1 MSYQQRLQDFEID
14 WLSGVLV
21 GLFAVVNGFSLL
33 LVQNRLTSSTAPSQ
47 PTQSASASMGGR
59 IVLLVV
65 VEVAAIVILWR
76 GYGKLPERW
85 QQRVKLVVKGI
96 VAGVILLMGYRVWTL
111 AVGPAWQFLLGVVL
125 LALLKR
131 RVEPNGFAWIAWN
144 IIGISVAVIAAVIG
158 GSTLAPGL
166 VIALMVLF
174 LAYDKI
180 AVDWTN
186 IMGDLVQFSQN
197 ARIPNVLIIPSTL
210 RFDLDALRA
219 YVNGGEKPE
228 NIGMVIGVGD
238 FMFPTLLTVSAAT
251 AVESVTSPVVLCTV
265 LGTMVAAL
273 VLRDAKTRAETLP
286 ALPWLNTGAIIGFIL
301 GSLTVSETL
310 IGLLGV

>member
-1 MSYQQRLQDFEID
+1 MNARNFEID

-21 GLFAVVNGFSLL
+21 SLFAIVNGVALWMVHS
-33 LVQNRLTSSTAPSQ
+33 RLTSATAPAE
-47 PTQSASASMGGR
+47 PTQTASASMGGR
-59 IVLLVV
+59 IILLVV

-76 GYGKLPERW
+76 VYGYLPRKW
-85 QQRVKLVVKGI
+85 QKRVKTVAKGI
-96 VAGVILLMGYRVWTL
+96 VLGIVVLMGYRVWTL
-111 AVGPAWQFLLGVVL
+111 TVGPGWQYLVGVLGVVL
-125 LALLKR
+125 IKR

-144 IIGISVAVIAAVIG
+144 MIGVSVAVIAAVIG

-166 VIALMVLF
+166 IIGLMVLF

-197 ARIPNVLIIPSTL
+197 ARIPNVLIIPSTV
-210 RFDLDALRA
+210 RFDLDSLRE
-219 YVNGGEKPE
+219 YVNGGEKPD

-238 FMFPTLLTVSAAT
+238 FMFPTLLSVSAAT
-251 AVESVTSPVVLCTV
+251 AVESVTSPVVLLTI

-286 ALPWLNTGAIIGFIL
+286 ALPWLNTGAIIGFL
-301 GSLTVSETL
+301 VGSLVVSESL
-310 IGLLGV
+310 IVLLGL

>member
-1 MSYQQRLQDFEID
+1 MNPRDFEID
-14 WLSGVLV
+14 WLSGALIS
-21 GLFAVVNGFSLL
+21 LFAIVEGFALWM
-33 LVQNRLTSSTAPSQ
+33 VHNRLTSASAPSQ
-47 PTQSASASMGGR
+47 PTQTASASMGGR
-59 IVLLVV
+59 IILLVA

-76 GYGKLPERW
+76 GYGYLSDKW
-85 QQRVKLVVKGI
+85 QTRVKTVAKGI
-96 VAGVILLMGYRVWTL
+96 VLGIVLLMGYRVWTL
-111 AVGPAWQFLLGVVL
+111 TIGPAWQYILGVV
-125 LALLKR
+125 ALGAIKR

-144 IIGISVAVIAAVIG
+144 IIGISVAVIAAVVG

-166 VIALMVLF
+166 IIALMVLF

-197 ARIPNVLIIPSTL
+197 ARLPNVLIIPSTL
-210 RFDLDALRA
+210 RFDLDSLRE
-219 YVNGGEKPE
+219 YVNGGEKPD

-251 AVESVTSPVVLCTV
+251 AVESVTSPVVLLTV
-265 LGTMVAAL
+265 VGTIVAAL

-286 ALPWLNTGAIIGFIL
+286 ALPWLNTGAIIGFLVGSIL
-301 GSLTVSETL
+301 VSESL
-310 IGLLGV
+310 MALLGL